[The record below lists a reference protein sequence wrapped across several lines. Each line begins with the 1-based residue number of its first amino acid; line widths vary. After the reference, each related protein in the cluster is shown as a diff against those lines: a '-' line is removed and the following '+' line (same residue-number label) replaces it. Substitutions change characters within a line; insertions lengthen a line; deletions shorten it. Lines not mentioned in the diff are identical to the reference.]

1 MSKEAF
7 ENWLSSLNLKYNK
20 DYWGMTLTMST
31 VNIEHW
37 LYSRNQLKPEYLKL
51 TLNIS
56 IAGYWVVQLERKDR
70 LFLAQWRESG
80 LSVESQQLKY
90 RRLILWPKLA
100 SYTKFPLMIPALE
113 TALDV
118 KFIHHIDISTVGI
131 DPKQYLKKSSE
142 MQQWLKP
149 CVNTLGEH
157 MSYENE

>member
-37 LYSRNQLKPEYLKL
+37 LYSRNQLKPEDLKL

-90 RRLILWPKLA
+90 RRLIPWPKLA
-100 SYTKFPLMIPALE
+100 SYTKFPLIIPALE

-118 KFIHHIDISTVGI
+118 KFIRHIDISTVGI
-131 DPKQYLKKSSE
+131 DPKQYLKKSSK

-149 CVNTLGEH
+149 CVNTFGEH
-157 MSYENE
+157 MSHENE

>member
-37 LYSRNQLKPEYLKL
+37 LYSRNQLKPEDLKL

-90 RRLILWPKLA
+90 RRLIPWPKLA

-118 KFIHHIDISTVGI
+118 KFIRHIDISTVGI
-131 DPKQYLKKSSE
+131 DLKQYLKKNSK

-149 CVNTLGEH
+149 CANTFGEH
-157 MSYENE
+157 MNYEND